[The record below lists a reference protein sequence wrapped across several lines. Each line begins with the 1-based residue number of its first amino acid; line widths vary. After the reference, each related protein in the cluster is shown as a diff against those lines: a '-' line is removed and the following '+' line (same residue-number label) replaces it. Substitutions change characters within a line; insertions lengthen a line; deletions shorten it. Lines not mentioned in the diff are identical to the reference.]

1 MPASRG
7 RQYITH
13 NGAKPHKIRMGVTF
27 YSESIYILIHIRG

>member
-13 NGAKPHKIRMGVTF
+13 NGTKPHKIRMGVAF
-27 YSESIYILIHIRG
+27 YSKSIYILIRVRG